1 MKQVIIYVDAQQHLP
16 EQEGGESYWTAT
28 AIMMPIGEFVYG
40 NIVSA
45 IIDTY
50 YSADQMQAI
59 INNYLIG
66 EKQEA
71 FEAMQQCRRDA
82 KTLAH
87 EIVGEMTNGYYGEA
101 GAAGRGRG
109 ADCGTG

>member
-1 MKQVIIYVDAQQHLP
+1 MKQVIIYVNAQQHLP

-45 IIDTY
+45 IINTY

-71 FEAMQQCRRDA
+71 FDAMQQCRKDA
-82 KTLAH
+82 KAIAH
-87 EIVGEMTNGYYGEA
+87 EIIDSLA
-101 GAAGRGRG
+101 
-109 ADCGTG
+109 